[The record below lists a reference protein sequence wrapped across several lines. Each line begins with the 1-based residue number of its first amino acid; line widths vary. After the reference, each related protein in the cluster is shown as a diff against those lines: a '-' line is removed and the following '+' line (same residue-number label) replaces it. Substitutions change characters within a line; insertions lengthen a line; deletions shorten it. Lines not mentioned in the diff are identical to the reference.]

1 MTELHTPPYV
11 VNIGPQHPSTHGVL
25 RLKVTLDGERII
37 DAEMVVGYL
46 HRSLEKLA
54 EERTYTQNIPF
65 TDRMDYLSAMSNN
78 FGYCLAV
85 ERLAGVRV
93 PERGEYIR
101 VIMAEL
107 QRFANHCMAV
117 GTFINDAGAW
127 QTPLMYLLAE
137 REKILDLFEMTCG
150 ARLTTNYMRIGGVA
164 FDLPEEFVPACR
176 AFVDLMPS
184 RIEEVEQMTLENEI
198 LLARSKGVGV
208 ISTDLAINASL
219 SGPMLR
225 ASGVAWDI
233 RKADPYSIYPR
244 FEFKVPVGTNGDSYD
259 RFMVRLEEMRQST
272 KIMKQCI
279 AKLREP
285 SGQGPVNVVDNKVV
299 PPKRAQMKKS
309 MEALI
314 HHFKLYTEGF
324 HVPAG
329 ETYTATE
336 APKGEFAVYMVA
348 DGSNRPYRCKIR
360 APGFAHL
367 QAADVMCKGHMLA
380 DTVAIIGSLDIVFG
394 EIDR

>member
-1 MTELHTPPYV
+1 MNLRTEPYV
-11 VNIGPQHPSTHGVL
+11 VNVGPQHPSTHGVFRMKL
-25 RLKVTLDGERII
+25 TMEGEQIV

-78 FGYCLAV
+78 LGYCLAV
-85 ERLAGVRV
+85 EKLAGVRV

-107 QRFANHCMAV
+107 QRIANHCMAV

-127 QTPLMYLLAE
+127 QTPLMWLFAE

-164 FDLPEEFVPACR
+164 FDLPDQFVPACR
-176 AFVDLMPS
+176 AFVDFMPG
-184 RIEEVEQMTLENEI
+184 RVEAVEQMTLENEI

-244 FEFKVPVGTNGDSYD
+244 LDFQIPVGQEGDSYD
-259 RFMVRLEEMRQST
+259 RFLVRIAEIRQSVS
-272 KIMKQCI
+272 IVDQ
-279 AKLREP
+279 ALRALPGGP
-285 SGQGPVNVVDNKVV
+285 SKVDV
-299 PPKRAQMKKS
+299 PLSLRPPPG
-309 MEALI
+309 EAYARI
-314 HHFKLYTEGF
+314 ES
-324 HVPAG
+324 
-329 ETYTATE
+329 
-336 APKGEFAVYMVA
+336 PKGELGYYVVS
-348 DGSNRPYRCKIR
+348 DGGTSPWRFHVR
-360 APGFAHL
+360 APSLINLSVLKEMVVGGTI
-367 QAADVMCKGHMLA
+367 ADA
-380 DTVAIIGSLDIVFG
+380 IVAFGSIDIVIG
-394 EIDR
+394 ELDR